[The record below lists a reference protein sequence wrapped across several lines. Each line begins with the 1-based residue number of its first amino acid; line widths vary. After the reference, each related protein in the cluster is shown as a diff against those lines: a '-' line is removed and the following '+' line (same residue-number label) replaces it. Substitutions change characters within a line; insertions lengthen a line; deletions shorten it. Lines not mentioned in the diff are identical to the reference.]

1 MRTRTAFRTLAG
13 IVLAWYVLFLGA
25 SVASATAG
33 SGNGPFTMV
42 CSADGSIKWVPTG
55 HDEGGASLHAGM
67 DCPLCAGT
75 ALPPPP
81 GELPAF
87 TAMCAGMSP
96 GGHLRRCL
104 PAAPPHHPPPSE
116 RFCGCTARHP
126 AGMWLDK
133 RLTA

>member
-55 HDEGGASLHAGM
+55 HDEGVASLHAGM
-67 DCPLCAGT
+67 DCPLCTGT

-87 TAMCAGMSP
+87 TSAHADVPGPVRDVRWHVARRASP
-96 GGHLRRCL
+96 PL
-104 PAAPPHHPPPSE
+104 PSRGPPAPPTP
-116 RFCGCTARHP
+116 
-126 AGMWLDK
+126 L
-133 RLTA
+133 